1 MQEGDL
7 THDEIN
13 AALEQAEKTII
24 FARQNRLRD
33 GVLLPD
39 DKLPRFHAGHDNV
52 RFFYSAVRQLP
63 EYFLDALLARDISVT
78 LVVGTGML
86 CFRDVRNWCAVHAGR
101 TRRTIY
107 LPERILEVAHNNGY
121 DYWSIAHILV
131 TQGWKLLDFALL
143 RDMIE
148 AVRQQSMERG
158 ITVVGHAAFRR
169 LLKRFNRH
177 RSTYE
182 SPTLLAQRDKSGI
195 PDAPINEAE
204 AFMRQY
210 EPRFVYTL
218 SSILRSRG
226 AQISS
231 MGAHVLGAN
240 AEDLLEQ
247 IRDLRQ
253 QDNDALSS
261 DAVAKLLW
269 DDYFETTGAQRQS
282 EHLFEEMG
290 FPDFFLL
297 DRDILHPAARD
308 MAEAAG
314 QQVEPQ
320 NMAEARHDYRDSQRF
335 GIGVGFALERLLE
348 QAPRFGADGILGLMA
363 EIVAPLFETGQID
376 KALEEAARGVGSHS
390 SKPAEFYV
398 YLGRG
403 LDLVR
408 LRDTLEFWRAA
419 ATGEHTLRLQDLDVL
434 KRVAITISAARTATF
449 DTTIMQVIDAA
460 NSIHKLIVAP
470 QSPASASPA
479 LRALIIGE
487 AHRLFDAI
495 VEGDERVA
503 SIPARQ
509 VVWQHMAA
517 RLDTPAVEPD
527 LRPGVTVW
535 QLLTEQL
542 ELALVRAVLSLDL
555 VPDYAREVARLVRRG
570 EVGRRAVQHY
580 IKGLEAAAAEG
591 ANLSEREAVLAMAR
605 RALAGAEPG
614 GDGTESDEVD
624 ETLVGIVQR
633 VEDLLARIPERYHAC
648 TSGKVS
654 PMRRVMKELKDTR
667 RRHPTSPELLGYL
680 SMILVRLDRCDD
692 YNNLLDEVRSLGP
705 HAVGE
710 VLWMRPAWSFPRRTP
725 GLLRLAN
732 EGDFDEVALALAEE
746 ISGKSR
752 QLLLQPR
759 LVFQGD

>member
-39 DKLPRFHAGHDNV
+39 DKLPRFHAGHDSV

-63 EYFLDALLARDISVT
+63 EYFLDAMLARDISVT

-107 LPERILEVAHNNGY
+107 LPERILEVAHNNCY

-143 RDMIE
+143 REMIE
-148 AVRQQSMERG
+148 AVRQQSMESG

-182 SPTLLAQRDKSGI
+182 SPALRAQRDSSGI

-218 SSILRSRG
+218 SSILRSGG

-240 AEDLLEQ
+240 AADLLEQ

-253 QDNDALSS
+253 QDDDALSS

-269 DDYFETTGAQRQS
+269 DDYFETTGAQQQS
-282 EHLFEEMG
+282 EHLFKEMG

-320 NMAEARHDYRDSQRF
+320 NMAQARHDYRDSQRF
-335 GIGVGFALERLLE
+335 GIGVGFALERLLA
-348 QAPRFGADGILGLMA
+348 QAPRFGADGILGLM
-363 EIVAPLFETGQID
+363 EEVEAPLFETGQID
-376 KALEEAARGVGSHS
+376 KPLEEAARGVGSHS
-390 SKPAEFYV
+390 SQPAEFYV

-403 LDLVR
+403 LDLIR

-419 ATGEHTLRLQDLDVL
+419 GTGEHTLRLQDLDVL
-434 KRVAITISAARTATF
+434 KRVAITLSAARTVTF
-449 DTTIMQVIDAA
+449 DTTVMQVIDEA
-460 NSIHKLIVAP
+460 NSIHKLIVTP

-487 AHRLFDAI
+487 AHRLLDANL
-495 VEGDERVA
+495 EEDERVP

-509 VVWQHMAA
+509 EVWRHMAA
-517 RLDTPAVEPD
+517 RLDTPVVEPD
-527 LRPGVTVW
+527 LQPGVTVW

-542 ELALVRAVLSLDL
+542 ELALVRAVVSLDL
-555 VPDYAREVARLVRRG
+555 VPDYPREVARLVRRG
-570 EVGRRAVQHY
+570 QVGRRAVQQY
-580 IKGLEAAAAEG
+580 IKGLEATAAEG
-591 ANLSEREAVLAMAR
+591 ADLSEREAVLAMAR
-605 RALAGAEPG
+605 RALAGDDPAADGAESG
-614 GDGTESDEVD
+614 EVD
-624 ETLVGIVQR
+624 EILVGVVQL
-633 VEDLLARIPERYHAC
+633 VEVLLGRIPERYHAC

-654 PMRRVMKELKDTR
+654 PIRRVMKQLQDTR

-680 SMILVRLDRCDD
+680 SMILVRLAD
-692 YNNLLDEVRSLGP
+692 
-705 HAVGE
+705 
-710 VLWMRPAWSFPRRTP
+710 
-725 GLLRLAN
+725 

-752 QLLLQPR
+752 ELLLQPR